1 MKTQKIEF
9 LVRCNPET
17 RWELVFP
24 TKPEAKEFISRF
36 NPAHYTIVKRITV
49 VEELHEIAEGV
60 WL

>member
-24 TKPEAKEFISRF
+24 TKREAKDFIARF
-36 NPAHYTIVKRITV
+36 NPALYTIVKRITV

-60 WL
+60 WI

>member
-24 TKPEAKEFISRF
+24 TKREAKEFIARF
-36 NPAHYTIVKRITV
+36 NPALYTIVKRVTV